1 MINFK
6 DKKTIFYICFAL
18 AYVVAFA
25 LASVYDFRISQ
36 AIADIKTGEYYS
48 DNLFGRVFAVIGEMP
63 VYAVSSFAV
72 SVFYANVPETYAKK
86 MQIFLKALCLAIT
99 FGVLFFGFNRMF
111 KNISNLTNSFDR
123 RHVAIILAEV
133 FLAAAVTLLV
143 WYVVYRMKPE
153 TKRALLKFA
162 FVAVVTCAMTEIIV
176 HGIKFFWGRTR
187 FRTIAYAGGDAD
199 MYTAWYLPQGKRN
212 LIEKY
217 KTLGLGKDAFASFP
231 SGHSCSAATLI
242 TLFAIPKCL
251 DSVDKTKK
259 RALYSFAVLFTAIVM
274 FSRLVMGAHYLSDVL
289 AGTGSTIL
297 SYIFSNFILK
307 KIIAKYNRNGNE
319 S

>member
-25 LASVYDFRISQ
+25 LASVYDFRISR
-36 AIADIKTGEYYS
+36 AIADVKTGEYYS

-86 MQIFLKALCLAIT
+86 TQIFLKALCLAIT

-133 FLAAAVTLLV
+133 FLAAAVPSPVQAAREPIAAVEETARETLEALEK
-143 WYVVYRMKPE
+143 REDLPE
-153 TKRALLKFA
+153 AEKAALTAELKELLK
-162 FVAVVTCAMTEIIV
+162 
-176 HGIKFFWGRTR
+176 
-187 FRTIAYAGGDAD
+187 D
-199 MYTAWYLPQGKRN
+199 LN
-212 LIEKY
+212 
-217 KTLGLGKDAFASFP
+217 
-231 SGHSCSAATLI
+231 
-242 TLFAIPKCL
+242 
-251 DSVDKTKK
+251 DS
-259 RALYSFAVLFTAIVM
+259 
-274 FSRLVMGAHYLSDVL
+274 
-289 AGTGSTIL
+289 
-297 SYIFSNFILK
+297 
-307 KIIAKYNRNGNE
+307 
-319 S
+319 